1 MSSVKLKRPC
11 DNIVSFI
18 SLVGKSNV
26 GNEFICQKELK
37 SLQRMMRFVYLSQV
51 SKSIRDNG
59 SNMQHTFREV
69 NEDKLRIMVC
79 VVFTAVH

>member
-1 MSSVKLKRPC
+1 MT
-11 DNIVSFI
+11 
-18 SLVGKSNV
+18 
-26 GNEFICQKELK
+26 FICQKELK

>member
-1 MSSVKLKRPC
+1 
-11 DNIVSFI
+11 
-18 SLVGKSNV
+18 
-26 GNEFICQKELK
+26 
-37 SLQRMMRFVYLSQV
+37 MMRFVYLSQV

-69 NEDKLRIMVC
+69 NEDKLRIIVC